1 MPTIA
6 IRVKPGASRTAVGG
20 SHAGPYGPALI
31 VAVGARPVDGQATEA
46 ALRGPRR
53 RAAAAAVGAAA
64 QGGRR
69 QPGQARRTARALPD
83 GHADR
88 LAALMDPRDGPA
100 LSHELNLALLIGAAV
115 LLVCVGAVRLSVRLG
130 LPSLLVYLL
139 LGVVIG
145 EAGLGIEFENAELT
159 RTLGICALVVI
170 IAEGGLTARWS
181 TLRPVLGPAVVLSTV
196 GVAVSVA
203 VVGVITHYAL
213 GVGWQQ
219 ALLYGAVLSSTDAAA
234 VFSTLRRMPVRP
246 RLAAILEAESGINDA
261 PVVILVVLL
270 SAAGGRHRPVVAAA
284 GAGRLR
290 APAGAVIGLVVGL
303 GGAWA
308 LRRAAL
314 PSAGL
319 YPLAAVGLTVLAYA
333 VGSVAHASGFL
344 AVYVTG
350 VVLGNA
356 HLPHRR
362 AMLGFADGLAWLA
375 QIGLFVLLGLL
386 ASPSQ
391 LGTAVVP
398 ALVVG
403 LVLILLARPLSVLV
417 SVTPFRFGWRDQAF
431 LSWAGL
437 RGAVPVV
444 LATIPLSAGLPGR
457 ADPVQ
462 RRVRAGRGVHR
473 GAGRDAA
480 TGRQAARRDRARRDR
495 PTCRSSRRRSSGW
508 APTCCNWRS
517 RPARSSTG
525 VHVDELRLP
534 VGAVVTLV
542 LRDGGAFV
550 PDAADPVE
558 DPRQSADRGHGAGA

>member
-1 MPTIA
+1 M
-6 IRVKPGASRTAVGG
+6 
-20 SHAGPYGPALI
+20 
-31 VAVGARPVDGQATEA
+31 
-46 ALRGPRR
+46 
-53 RAAAAAVGAAA
+53 
-64 QGGRR
+64 
-69 QPGQARRTARALPD
+69 
-83 GHADR
+83 
-88 LAALMDPRDGPA
+88 
-100 LSHELNLALLIGAAV
+100 SHELNVALLIGAAV
-115 LLVCVGAVRLSVRLG
+115 LLVCVGAVRFSVRLG

-139 LGVVIG
+139 LGLVIG
-145 EAGLGIEFENAELT
+145 DAGFGIRFADAELT

-181 TLRPVLGPAVVLSTV
+181 TLRPVLGPALVLSTV
-196 GVAVSVA
+196 GVTVSVA
-203 VVGVITHYAL
+203 VVGAVVHFAL

-234 VFSTLRRMPVRP
+234 VFSTLRRVPVRP
-246 RLAAILEAESGINDA
+246 RLAAVLEAESGINDA

-270 SAAGGRHRPVVAAA
+270 STPLSAMGPWYEQ
-284 GAGRLR
+284 L
-290 APAGAVIGLVVGL
+290 GLVVYELVAGAAIGL
-303 GGAWA
+303 LAGFGGAWA

-319 YPLAAVGLTVLAYA
+319 YPLAAIGLTVLAYA
-333 VGSVAHASGFL
+333 AGSVAHASGFL

-356 HLPHRR
+356 RLPHRR

-386 ASPSQ
+386 ASPGQ
-391 LGTAVVP
+391 LGGAVVT

-403 LVLILLARPLSVLV
+403 LVLVLLARPLSVLV
-417 SVTPFRFGWRDQAF
+417 SATPFSLGSAGMGWRDQAF

-444 LATIPLSAGLPGR
+444 LATIPLSAGLPGAQDLFNVVFVLVVIYTAAQGVTLPPAARLLGVTAPAEPTDLQVEAAPLERMR
-457 ADPVQ
+457 ADLLQVEVP
-462 RRVRAGRGVHR
+462 AG
-473 GAGRDAA
+473 
-480 TGRQAARRDRARRDR
+480 
-495 PTCRSSRRRSSGW
+495 SKL
-508 APTCCNWRS
+508 N
-517 RPARSSTG
+517 G

-550 PDAADPVE
+550 PAPETRLKTRDSLLIVTTEQARDAAERRLRAVSRRGRLARWFAE
-558 DPRQSADRGHGAGA
+558 DGEDRRQ